1 MKSVTGT
8 LIARHDLAKVAAC
21 FELES
26 FIWIYW
32 PLMPLCEPIKMDYS
46 YLLMADYGN
55 VYDLTLV
62 VNS

>member
-26 FIWIYW
+26 FIRIYW
-32 PLMPLCEPIKMDYS
+32 PHMPLRAYFWE
-46 YLLMADYGN
+46 
-55 VYDLTLV
+55 
-62 VNS
+62 